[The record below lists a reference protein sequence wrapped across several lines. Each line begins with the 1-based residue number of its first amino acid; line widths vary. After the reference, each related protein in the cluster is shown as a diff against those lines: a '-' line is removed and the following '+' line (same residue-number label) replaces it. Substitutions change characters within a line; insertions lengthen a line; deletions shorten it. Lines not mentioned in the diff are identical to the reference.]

1 MSIAIIPARG
11 GSVRIPRKNIR
22 AFHGKP
28 IIAYSIEA
36 AQDSRLFSDVIVS
49 TDDLEI
55 EEIAVRY
62 GAIVLRRGLDD
73 GTRGTQEVA
82 KDVLDTLDYDGPVC
96 VIYPTAPML
105 TGETLRKALLAWRVP
120 FAPYVVPVATWL
132 QDPGQF
138 YLGEAW
144 AFRQSIPLIR
154 AQMFQIDPRTECDIN
169 TIDDWHKAEEMFA
182 ALYPEGKECSIQG
195 K

>member
-1 MSIAIIPARG
+1 MSIALIPARG

-22 AFHGKP
+22 PFHGKP

-36 AQDSRLFSDVIVS
+36 AQDSGMFSDVIVS
-49 TDDLEI
+49 TDDAEI
-55 EEIAVRY
+55 ETVAIQY
-62 GAIVLRRGLDD
+62 GAMVLRRVPDD

-82 KDVLDTLDYDGPVC
+82 KDVLDALDYDGPAC

-105 TGETLRKALLAWRVP
+105 TGETLRKAFLAWRIP

-144 AFRQSIPLIR
+144 AFRQSVPLIR

-169 TIDDWHKAEEMFA
+169 TIDDFLRAEKMFA
-182 ALYPEGKECSIQG
+182 ALYPEGK
-195 K
+195 